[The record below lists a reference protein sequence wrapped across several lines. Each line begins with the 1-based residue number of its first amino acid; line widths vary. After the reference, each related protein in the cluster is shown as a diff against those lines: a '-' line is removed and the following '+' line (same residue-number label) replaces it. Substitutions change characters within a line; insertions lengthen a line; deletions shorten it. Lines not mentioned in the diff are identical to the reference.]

1 MYAEAG
7 RSAGLKFSNTAA
19 SGTIQFGDADDSVDQ
34 PYDLDYSQVNCS
46 SSTSCRWTESAYL
59 NKKVFGAM
67 LKQGVSFKGAECTST
82 DCPTYTETDPYNNGS
97 EAAGAIVTWDT
108 IDKKDR
114 DFMSDN
120 ATEPSLE
127 YMSWGIWAKASSDF
141 EPLPGMQAAAV
152 HMGTWFAGD
161 LLDASDWPVARTAT
175 LAGMAMFD
183 VFARIQDG
191 GGTNSY
197 HWTEG
202 AAATGSVDFNANG
215 SYDVS
220 ITVNNLGT
228 ENCPSSYCG
237 STFDQNMNK
246 GPMGSITWSATQSAT
261 NKNPHFETAQS
272 GGGFSRISIRSVSG
286 GPTVYEYKAMSG
298 SLYGTANHVEVGAQL
313 EFTRQNIN
321 EMIML
326 RGTAV
331 LSE

>member
-1 MYAEAG
+1 M
-7 RSAGLKFSNTAA
+7 
-19 SGTIQFGDADDSVDQ
+19 
-34 PYDLDYSQVNCS
+34 
-46 SSTSCRWTESAYL
+46 
-59 NKKVFGAM
+59 NKKVFGAI
-67 LKQGVSFKGAECTST
+67 LKDGVSFRGGAACSAS
-82 DCPTYTETDPYNNGS
+82 DCPTYTNTPYPNGAET
-97 EAAGAIVTWDT
+97 AGAIVTWDT

-127 YMSWGIWAKASSDF
+127 YMSWGIWAMANSDF

-191 GGTNSY
+191 GVTNSY

-272 GGGFSRISIRSVSG
+272 GGGFSRISLRSGVS
-286 GPTVYEYKAMSG
+286 PTVYEYKAMSG

-313 EFTRQNIN
+313 EFTRENV
-321 EMIML
+321 ERMIML